1 VSRLTRIQ
9 NLPSILRG
17 IVSDEE
23 IRDADDLRALS
34 DAATEIEV
42 LRLRV
47 RDLDEALSEAEW
59 KLSQR

>member
-1 VSRLTRIQ
+1 MSRLIRIQ

>member
-1 VSRLTRIQ
+1 MSRLTRIQ

-47 RDLDEALSEAEW
+47 RDLDEALSDAEW

>member
-1 VSRLTRIQ
+1 VSRLTRTQ

-42 LRLRV
+42 LRVRV

>member
-1 VSRLTRIQ
+1 VSRPTRTQ

-59 KLSQR
+59 RLSQR

>member
-1 VSRLTRIQ
+1 MSRLTRTQ

-42 LRLRV
+42 LRVRV

>member
-1 VSRLTRIQ
+1 MSRLTRIQ

>member
-1 VSRLTRIQ
+1 VSRLTRTQ

-59 KLSQR
+59 KLGNT

>member
-1 VSRLTRIQ
+1 MSRLIRIQ

-42 LRLRV
+42 LRVRV

>member
-1 VSRLTRIQ
+1 MSRLTRTQ

-17 IVSDEE
+17 IVSDGE

-47 RDLDEALSEAEW
+47 RDLDEALSDAEW

>member
-1 VSRLTRIQ
+1 MSRPTRTQ

-59 KLSQR
+59 RLSQR

>member
-1 VSRLTRIQ
+1 VSSLTRTQ

-42 LRLRV
+42 LRVRV

>member
-1 VSRLTRIQ
+1 
-9 NLPSILRG
+9 LRG

-47 RDLDEALSEAEW
+47 RDLDEALSDAEW

>member
-1 VSRLTRIQ
+1 MSSLTRIQ

>member
-1 VSRLTRIQ
+1 VSRLTRTQ

-42 LRLRV
+42 LRLLV

-59 KLSQR
+59 KLGNA

>member
-1 VSRLTRIQ
+1 VSRLIRIQ

>member
-1 VSRLTRIQ
+1 MSRLIRIQ

-17 IVSDEE
+17 IVSDEQ

-34 DAATEIEV
+34 EAATEIEV

-59 KLSQR
+59 ELGYT

>member
-1 VSRLTRIQ
+1 MSRLTRTQ

-34 DAATEIEV
+34 EAATEIEV

>member
-1 VSRLTRIQ
+1 MSRLTRIQ

-59 KLSQR
+59 KLGNA